1 MTTIEYPTGHIGMSV
16 SSSTHEDV
24 WPEVCEWFW
33 EQSEPDEDT
42 EEGAAADDVGDIQ
55 DAAAEQIQARE
66 DDAADGD
73 EAEPAAD
80 VETVSGIGPTFA
92 ERLRDGGVETTAD
105 LAGYD
110 AAELADIAE
119 TNESRASEW
128 LDQL

>member
-1 MTTIEYPTGHIGMSV
+1 MSV

-33 EQSEPDEDT
+33 AQSEPDEDT
-42 EEGAAADDVGDIQ
+42 EEGAAAEDVSDIQ
-55 DAAAEQIQARE
+55 DAAAEQVQARE

-73 EAEPAAD
+73 EAEAAAG
-80 VETVSGIGPTFA
+80 VEAVDGIGPTFA
-92 ERLRDGGVETTAD
+92 ERLRAAGVETVDD

-119 TNESRASEW
+119 TNESRARQW